1 MKHPTAT
8 AHRIIEAF
16 WCCTCVPGAGGDSK
30 SPVLFYV
37 AYAFET
43 LPYFR
48 LQVCNFPP
56 YPIPEIRPK
65 VFENR
70 PGFAIAHTQMA

>member
-16 WCCTCVPGAGGDSK
+16 WCCTCVPGGGGAGVSRV
-30 SPVLFYV
+30 VLIWQYV
-37 AYAFET
+37 AYPLKF

-48 LQVCNFPP
+48 L
-56 YPIPEIRPK
+56 
-65 VFENR
+65 
-70 PGFAIAHTQMA
+70 